1 MARNYSEDS
10 RYESRYGGGWVA
22 PHQILAEVMCER
34 IAAKEKTSL
43 PAKFWDLPRWKKHF
57 LMQLR
62 LALKLLENY
71 HPSVISRGIRSNEGR
86 RAFSF
91 GAPFLKDA
99 FDREQEKYNAE
110 MVSLKSAPLPSP
122 VESIAVEIVP
132 RPAFT
137 PRRSLKSRLE
147 DLERE

>member
-1 MARNYSEDS
+1 MARNPSQNS

-22 PHQILAEVMCER
+22 PQQILAEVMCER

-86 RAFSF
+86 KAFSF
-91 GAPFLKDA
+91 GAPFLKDI
-99 FDREQEKYNAE
+99 FDREQGKYDAE
-110 MVSLKSAPLPSP
+110 MASLNAAPPP
-122 VESIAVEIVP
+122 PPAEPATTTAAP

>member
-1 MARNYSEDS
+1 MARNCSENS

-22 PHQILAEVMCER
+22 PQQILAEVMCER

-62 LALKLLENY
+62 LALKLLEKY
-71 HPSVISRGIRSNEGR
+71 HPSILSRGIRSNEGR
-86 RAFSF
+86 KAFSF
-91 GAPFLKDA
+91 GAPFLKDV
-99 FDREQEKYNAE
+99 FDREQEKYDAE
-110 MVSLKSAPLPSP
+110 MVSLQSAQPPLP
-122 VESIAVEIVP
+122 VETIVTEVVS
-132 RPAFT
+132 RPAFA

>member
-57 LMQLR
+57 LMQ
-62 LALKLLENY
+62 KL
-71 HPSVISRGIRSNEGR
+71 
-86 RAFSF
+86 
-91 GAPFLKDA
+91 
-99 FDREQEKYNAE
+99 Q
-110 MVSLKSAPLPSP
+110 
-122 VESIAVEIVP
+122 
-132 RPAFT
+132 
-137 PRRSLKSRLE
+137 
-147 DLERE
+147 